1 MHGTDRKPFDLL
13 SMLSDFGL
21 ERGMRINHPETIAA
35 FLESAK
41 AALTNAQDDSALLHG
56 QRTQAMFEA
65 MVVSLGA
72 YRLLKSEDNG
82 SSYSD
87 GTYAVPDFRIVL
99 PDGEQ
104 WLVEVKNV
112 YMSDPFQQSR
122 RLLRKADLERLAK
135 YSHETGGK
143 LKLAVYWARWALW
156 TLVSPERVVASDGSV
171 TLDFL
176 TAVKINELAV
186 LGDRMVGTK
195 PPLKLRL
202 LADSAETI
210 TVDAVEHDGSF
221 GFTIADAQ
229 LLCGEDEIVDSTER
243 EIAWAFMLYGDW
255 GVTGPE
261 IVTDGEFA
269 KGVEWRLEPLERQN
283 QGYEIIGTLSQM
295 FARYFST
302 LTVEDEE
309 VVQIHAPQRQG
320 WFSPLVNPGHQ
331 TTALPLWLF
340 KLQPNYG
347 E

>member
-21 ERGMRINHPETIAA
+21 EREMRINHPETIAA

-112 YMSDPFQQSR
+112 YMPDPSQQSR

-135 YSHETGGK
+135 
-143 LKLAVYWARWALW
+143 
-156 TLVSPERVVASDGSV
+156 
-171 TLDFL
+171 
-176 TAVKINELAV
+176 
-186 LGDRMVGTK
+186 
-195 PPLKLRL
+195 
-202 LADSAETI
+202 
-210 TVDAVEHDGSF
+210 
-221 GFTIADAQ
+221 
-229 LLCGEDEIVDSTER
+229 
-243 EIAWAFMLYGDW
+243 
-255 GVTGPE
+255 
-261 IVTDGEFA
+261 
-269 KGVEWRLEPLERQN
+269 
-283 QGYEIIGTLSQM
+283 
-295 FARYFST
+295 
-302 LTVEDEE
+302 
-309 VVQIHAPQRQG
+309 
-320 WFSPLVNPGHQ
+320 
-331 TTALPLWLF
+331 
-340 KLQPNYG
+340 
-347 E
+347 